1 MTKEKQDIITNS
13 YSNFNTTVNLLQ
25 SDVFN
30 KIFGWL
36 KANTGANS
44 NLRTLSK
51 LNKEL
56 KSLITSK
63 MFETPVKG
71 LLKDFDQVETIS
83 KKILESENGLDLK
96 DFNLSAEKQL
106 TIEEISTG
114 LLNDAM
120 LEANLRTPLKK
131 MLYRYVT
138 TGMPIDKAES
148 ELRSYILTDKES
160 LGFAE
165 RYVKVLTMESLSRFD
180 GTINQRVATDYKLD
194 GFRFVGSN
202 IKTTEP
208 QCLGLTKASG
218 EFAQYEVNGK
228 YRVEDIPKI
237 IALMKRVAKSTH
249 KNLDPSNFFILR
261 SHWGCRHQILP
272 TRLLERDKKEFEK
285 RLGVGVEEVKEVE
298 VPKAPTI
305 NFGSEK
311 RFDDYI
317 NGENVPDLIKNVVD
331 KLPKPREIKS
341 KGKDKG
347 SYYSSGTNTL
357 VSRIESGKDTFFH
370 EYGHHV
376 DLHKA
381 KNNSINETKQGLNI
395 RSSKMKDDFSKDLK
409 NINDKYGS
417 DALGKLKEFLKAK
430 EDYRLYY
437 RGFSDIVDAMSN
449 GVFYDKYGLIGHGKR
464 YYNKDVNRKY
474 YETYANAFEAIATNN
489 KSVIKDF
496 QDNFPNCYNFV
507 LNDLKSIVQ

>member
-1 MTKEKQDIITNS
+1 MIKEKQDIITNS

-56 KSLITSK
+56 KSLITAK
-63 MFETPVKG
+63 MFQTPVKG
-71 LLKDFDQVETIS
+71 LLKDFDQVEKIS
-83 KKILESENGLDLK
+83 KKILESENELDLK

-180 GTINQRVATDYKLD
+180 GTINQRVATEYKLD
-194 GFRFVGSN
+194 GFRIVGSN

-208 QCLGLTKASG
+208 QCRGLTTAIG

-228 YRVEDIPKI
+228 YRVEDLPKI
-237 IALMKRVAKSTH
+237 IALMKRTAKSTH
-249 KNLDPSNFFILR
+249 KNLDPTNIFILR
-261 SHWGCRHQILP
+261 SHWGCRHQYIP
-272 TRLLERDKKEFEK
+272 TSLLERDKKEFEK
-285 RLGVGVEEVKEVE
+285 RLG
-298 VPKAPTI
+298 
-305 NFGSEK
+305 
-311 RFDDYI
+311 
-317 NGENVPDLIKNVVD
+317 
-331 KLPKPREIKS
+331 
-341 KGKDKG
+341 GK
-347 SYYSSGTNTL
+347 
-357 VSRIESGKDTFFH
+357 
-370 EYGHHV
+370 
-376 DLHKA
+376 
-381 KNNSINETKQGLNI
+381 
-395 RSSKMKDDFSKDLK
+395 
-409 NINDKYGS
+409 
-417 DALGKLKEFLKAK
+417 
-430 EDYRLYY
+430 
-437 RGFSDIVDAMSN
+437 
-449 GVFYDKYGLIGHGKR
+449 
-464 YYNKDVNRKY
+464 
-474 YETYANAFEAIATNN
+474 
-489 KSVIKDF
+489 
-496 QDNFPNCYNFV
+496 
-507 LNDLKSIVQ
+507 

>member
-13 YSNFNTTVNLLQ
+13 YSNFSTTVNLLQ

-71 LLKDFDQVETIS
+71 LLKDFDQVEKIS
-83 KKILESENGLDLK
+83 KKILESDNDLDLK
-96 DFNLSAEKQL
+96 DFNLSAEKQI

-138 TGMPIDKAES
+138 TGMPIDKAER
-148 ELRSYILTDKES
+148 ELRSFILTDKES

-194 GFRFVGSN
+194 GFRFLGSN

-228 YRVEDIPKI
+228 YRVEDLPKI

-261 SHWGCRHQILP
+261 SHWGCRHQIIP
-272 TRLLERDKKEFEK
+272 TKLLQSDKDEFEK
-285 RLGVGVEEVKEVE
+285 R
-298 VPKAPTI
+298 
-305 NFGSEK
+305 
-311 RFDDYI
+311 
-317 NGENVPDLIKNVVD
+317 NG
-331 KLPKPREIKS
+331 
-341 KGKDKG
+341 GKVRRRR
-347 SYYSSGTNTL
+347 TW
-357 VSRIESGKDTFFH
+357 
-370 EYGHHV
+370 
-376 DLHKA
+376 
-381 KNNSINETKQGLNI
+381 
-395 RSSKMKDDFSKDLK
+395 
-409 NINDKYGS
+409 
-417 DALGKLKEFLKAK
+417 
-430 EDYRLYY
+430 
-437 RGFSDIVDAMSN
+437 
-449 GVFYDKYGLIGHGKR
+449 
-464 YYNKDVNRKY
+464 
-474 YETYANAFEAIATNN
+474 
-489 KSVIKDF
+489 
-496 QDNFPNCYNFV
+496 
-507 LNDLKSIVQ
+507 

>member
-138 TGMPIDKAES
+138 TGMPIDKAEY

-208 QCLGLTKASG
+208 QCRQMTTGTGDLAR
-218 EFAQYEVNGK
+218 FEVNGK
-228 YRVEDIPKI
+228 FRVEDLPEMIRI
-237 IALMKRVAKSTH
+237 MKKYRSTH
-249 KNLDPSNFFILR
+249 KNLDASNFFILR
-261 SHWGCRHQILP
+261 WHWGCRHQAIP
-272 TRLLERDKKEFEK
+272 TRLNEKTKKAFP
-285 RLGVGVEEVKEVE
+285 LVKEIEDVKKRAKE
-298 VPKAPTI
+298 SGDQVDQVGKEYAKKLNGTVTPINYKSFDSIKRKLIDELIPKGDGIKDLKDSVRNT
-305 NFGSEK
+305 
-311 RFDDYI
+311 
-317 NGENVPDLIKNVVD
+317 VLIKN
-331 KLPKPREIKS
+331 
-341 KGKDKG
+341 
-347 SYYSSGTNTL
+347 
-357 VSRIESGKDTFFH
+357 
-370 EYGHHV
+370 
-376 DLHKA
+376 
-381 KNNSINETKQGLNI
+381 
-395 RSSKMKDDFSKDLK
+395 KDLEK
-409 NINDKYGS
+409 
-417 DALGKLKEFLKAK
+417 AKEFLENDPLFSSKNGGRFK
-430 EDYRLYY
+430 VQNGPEYYGY
-437 RGFSDIVDAMSN
+437 RGIITNYTTQNGIIAETQFNTPGMIYAKVSKREALFLMSEEQ
-449 GVFYDKYGLIGHGKR
+449 YDNILKTTGIEGGKGH
-464 YYNKDVNRKY
+464 DY
-474 YETYANAFEAIATNN
+474 YEKIRVLAAKKDNGNISKNELSELDDTIKE
-489 KSVIKDF
+489 SVDYYS
-496 QDNFPNCYNFV
+496 NFYKF
-507 LNDLKSIVQ
+507 

>member
-138 TGMPIDKAES
+138 TGMPIDKAER
-148 ELRSYILTDKES
+148 ELRSFILTDKES

-208 QCLGLTKASG
+208 QCRAMTTGTG
-218 EFAQYEVNGK
+218 ELAKFEVNGK
-228 YRVEDIPKI
+228 YRVEDLPEMIRV
-237 IALMKRVAKSTH
+237 MKKYRSTH
-249 KNLDPSNFFILR
+249 KNLDATNFFILR
-261 SHWGCRHQILP
+261 WHWGCRHQAIP
-272 TRLLERDKKEFEK
+272 TRLNE
-285 RLGVGVEEVKEVE
+285 
-298 VPKAPTI
+298 
-305 NFGSEK
+305 
-311 RFDDYI
+311 
-317 NGENVPDLIKNVVD
+317 
-331 KLPKPREIKS
+331 
-341 KGKDKG
+341 KDKMEFG
-347 SYYSSGTNTL
+347 M
-357 VSRIESGKDTFFH
+357 VKIE
-370 EYGHHV
+370 
-376 DLHKA
+376 
-381 KNNSINETKQGLNI
+381 
-395 RSSKMKDDFSKDLK
+395 K
-409 NINDKYGS
+409 NI
-417 DALGKLKEFLKAK
+417 
-430 EDYRLYY
+430 
-437 RGFSDIVDAMSN
+437 
-449 GVFYDKYGLIGHGKR
+449 
-464 YYNKDVNRKY
+464 
-474 YETYANAFEAIATNN
+474 
-489 KSVIKDF
+489 
-496 QDNFPNCYNFV
+496 P
-507 LNDLKSIVQ
+507 